1 MGEMRVL
8 NDQGDV
14 KVEWDPADRESVAK
28 AKAEFERLQGE
39 GYLFYEVAEA
49 RGKQIKKFTKGLGK
63 VLAAPGA
70 RSDADKRREA
80 RPAAMAGGPV
90 ARRESVRR

>member
-39 GYLFYEVAEA
+39 GYLFYEVTDA
-49 RGKQIKKFTKGLGK
+49 RGKQVKKFTKGLGR

-70 RSDADKRREA
+70 QSAKDKA
-80 RPAAMAGGPV
+80 TKQRPAAMAGGPV
-90 ARRESVRR
+90 ARRERSRR